1 MKTKKSKDIPEDEW
15 GNAPP
20 IDKWFEEAV
29 KARAQIKREQ
39 IRLPSRLPPKVEIT
53 NTVGTS
59 IDFNSCRPANN
70 DHQEHFSL
78 AKGLLINDIGV
89 QDGCICIALLGGE
102 LNVDFV
108 DKTLEIEPHSNGKI
122 IDYHTPVPQKLTEV
136 FIYKPT
142 ADSGITSCI
151 FVIQGENQTFEYLL
165 TPRIDSVSFSFHLEF
180 NHA

>member
-1 MKTKKSKDIPEDEW
+1 MKTKKSQDIPDEEW
-15 GNAPP
+15 GNTPTL
-20 IDKWFEEAV
+20 DKWFDGAL
-29 KARAQIKREQ
+29 KARAQIRREQ
-39 IRLPSRLPPKVEIT
+39 VRLPSRLSPKLEIT
-53 NTVGTS
+53 NTAEGS

-108 DKTLEIEPHSNGKI
+108 DKTLEIEPHENGRV
-122 IDYHTPVPQKLTEV
+122 IDYHNPMPQKLTEV
-136 FIYKPT
+136 FVYKPT

>member
-29 KARAQIKREQ
+29 KARVQIKREQ

-53 NTVGTS
+53 STTGGFR
-59 IDFNSCRPANN
+59 DFNSCRPANI

-102 LNVDFV
+102 LNIDFV
-108 DKTLEIEPHSNGKI
+108 DKTLEIEPHSNGKV
-122 IDYHTPVPQKLTEV
+122 IDYHAPVPQKLTEV